1 MITTGSQNSQFTRN
15 SKKKSLFRWF
25 RSQDLLENISL
36 RFLWDFNYLLLPD
49 QYNNFCFTIASFQLH
64 EYSLKTN
71 FWNDTKFG
79 KEILTTIKELLENL
93 SLKLL
98 CVVIFPLLLF
108 QSDILCFLMTSF
120 LLDDHPLH
128 QTKKSHIKF
137 KHKIFKC
144 ILEPFTEF

>member
-15 SKKKSLFRWF
+15 SKKKPLFRSF
-25 RSQDLLENISL
+25 RSEDLLENISL

-49 QYNNFCFTIASFQLH
+49 QYNNFCFTMASFQLH

-98 CVVIFPLLLF
+98 CVVIFHLLLF
-108 QSDILCFLMTSF
+108 QSDILCFLMTNF

-128 QTKKSHIKF
+128 QTKKFTSNSNIKY
-137 KHKIFKC
+137 
-144 ILEPFTEF
+144 LNAS